1 MGRLKLT
8 FCSALFTMAT
18 LFTACDSNIYESSS
32 QYISYMGRIDKSN
45 PNYVTF
51 SYPGVTIFSKFRG
64 KSISARFHDFA
75 NSEAGMHNTF
85 YCIIDGGEPKKI
97 ILNETQ
103 YEYPLATNLK
113 DTVHSVELIKLTE
126 SVVGEVGFCGFILG
140 NPTDD
145 PFLIYPDS
153 LPSLK
158 MEFIGNS
165 ITCGYGNELSS
176 MTPKQGF
183 CPTNENNYH
192 AFGAITARTLNA
204 QYICTAYS
212 GRGVCRN
219 YEGDSENLIPQIYN
233 RTIATKP
240 ETQWNHE
247 DYIPDIIVLNMGT
260 NDFGAETTTGIKVDS
275 IQFIS
280 EYTAFLNRLKG
291 YYPKAEIICAVGPM
305 TNDFSEEYPQQLTRY
320 SQYVL
325 SAINNAGGEA
335 NNIYY
340 FETEPQKGPYGEDFH
355 PTIATHQKMAKELV
369 SFIIAH
375 ELVKKEK

>member
-1 MGRLKLT
+1 MKRLEITLY
-8 FCSALFTMAT
+8 SAIIAMAT
-18 LFTACDSNIYESSS
+18 LFSACESNIYEPTSKL
-32 QYISYMGRIDKSN
+32 ISYVGRVDKSN
-45 PNYVTF
+45 PNYVSF
-51 SYPGVTIFSKFRG
+51 SYPGVTIRSKFRG
-64 KSISARFHDFA
+64 QSISARFRDFA
-75 NSEAGMHNTF
+75 DANAGMHNTF
-85 YCIIDGGEPKKI
+85 YCIIDDGEPTKI
-97 ILNETQ
+97 VLNETQ
-103 YEYPLATNLK
+103 YEYPLATHLK

-126 SVVGEVGFCGFILG
+126 SIVGEVGFCGFILG
-140 NPTDD
+140 NPADE
-145 PFLIYPDS
+145 PFLIYTEK

-183 CPTNENNYH
+183 SPMNENNYL
-192 AFGAITARTLNA
+192 AFGAITARSLNA
-204 QYICTAYS
+204 QYVCTAYS

-233 RTIATKP
+233 RIIPTRP
-240 ETQWNHE
+240 ETKWNHQ

-280 EYTAFLNRLKG
+280 EYTAFLHRLKG
-291 YYPKAEIICAVGPM
+291 YYPNTQIICAIGPM
-305 TNDFSEEYPQQLTRY
+305 TNDSNKDYPDQLTRY

-325 SAINNAGGEA
+325 SAINKAGGE
-335 NNIYY
+335 NNKIYY
-340 FETEPQKGPYGEDFH
+340 FETEPQEGPYGEDYH
-355 PTIATHQKMAKELV
+355 PTISTHQKMAKELV

-375 ELVKKEK
+375 ELI